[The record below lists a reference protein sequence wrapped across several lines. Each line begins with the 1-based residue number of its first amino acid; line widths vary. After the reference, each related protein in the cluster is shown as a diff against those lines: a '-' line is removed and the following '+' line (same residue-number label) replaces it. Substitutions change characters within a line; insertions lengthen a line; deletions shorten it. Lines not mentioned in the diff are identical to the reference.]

1 MGMTE
6 KQLYLVRCI
15 ADNKLNEA
23 KHAALMCCV
32 EDNTQKNKYAVERCK
47 KLLTNAP
54 EELELPYEVRGLATL
69 IDMSTFNEKRYY
81 LSSREKTLYEK
92 IKLMNDAS
100 LKLMEKGVP
109 YLNSTLLYGE
119 SGTGKT
125 TFAKYLAYKMGLPLI
140 YMNFTNIIDS
150 LLGSTSKNLHKV
162 FDFVKLNRC
171 VLMLDEID
179 VIGKKRRGS
188 DSSGAEHEL
197 NSVTVALMQ
206 ELDSLTNEHIV
217 IAATNRPD
225 VLDEALKRRF
235 VTKSNIKR
243 LTEDERYELASTYI
257 TDAGFEYD
265 EENLREYVKDDNVQA
280 VMLNHIVQKMAEAL
294 INDEI
299 KIMI

>member
-23 KHAALMCCV
+23 KHAALMCCI
-32 EDNTQKNKYAVERCK
+32 EDNTQKNKYSVERYK
-47 KLLTNAP
+47 KLLTNSS
-54 EELELPYEVRGLATL
+54 EELELPYEVKGLATL
-69 IDMSTFNEKRYY
+69 IDMSNFNEKRYY
-81 LSSREKTLYEK
+81 LSLREKELFEK

-100 LKLMEKGVP
+100 IKLMEKGVP
-109 YLNSTLLYGE
+109 YLNSTLLWGE

-125 TFAKYLAYKMGLPLI
+125 TFAKYVSYKMGLPLI
-140 YMNFTNIIDS
+140 YMNFTNLINS
-150 LLGSTSKNLHKV
+150 ALGSTSKNLHKV
-162 FDFVKLNRC
+162 FDFIKLNRC

-179 VIGKKRRGS
+179 VIGKKRSGS

-197 NSVTVALMQ
+197 NSVTIALMQ

-225 VLDEALKRRF
+225 ILDDALRRRF
-235 VTKSNIKR
+235 VTKSNIIR
-243 LTEDERYELASTYI
+243 LSESERYKLAANYI
-257 TDAGFEYD
+257 KEAGFEYD
-265 EENLREYVKDDNVQA
+265 EENLREYVNDDNVQA

-294 INDEI
+294 INDEV
-299 KIMI
+299 KIVL